1 MLLALNG
8 WRLAVK
14 SGPPPEFTEPAWPS
28 RAVWRQDGGQNLSP
42 EGTREPSALAR
53 MALGCRVDPGRASQ
67 RELMS
72 LPGLGPGRAA
82 KIIKWREQGQAD
94 WAIRD
99 LGLNESAWREL
110 GPYIKS
116 PD

>member
-1 MLLALNG
+1 MIIIPAVPGQARSGSGAALKPLEAPPSLKVLAFILMLLALNG

-14 SGPPPEFTEPAWPS
+14 SGPPPELTEPAWPS
-28 RAVWRQDGGQNLSP
+28 RAVWRQDG
-42 EGTREPSALAR
+42 
-53 MALGCRVDPGRASQ
+53 
-67 RELMS
+67 
-72 LPGLGPGRAA
+72 
-82 KIIKWREQGQAD
+82 WREQGQAD